1 MYANNDYPI
10 LFQNYP
16 DLISNIDWLSLGIF
30 PTPVEPLQNLG
41 CKNLW
46 IKRDDLSSSLY
57 GGNKVRKLEFALA
70 AAKRKN
76 KRHLITLGGIGT
88 NHGLATAAFCE
99 QVGIDCSLV
108 LFRQPVTRHVQR
120 NLKLFTVYNAHLHY
134 KKSLFKAVL
143 SYYLLDRIRYPNAY
157 FLHVGGS
164 NTAGT
169 IGSVSAAFELKAQV
183 DRGEIPEPAVVI
195 CPLSS
200 CGTLA
205 GIALGARLAGLN
217 SKIIG
222 VRVTFSHFGPFQNC
236 TAGVVLRLMQ
246 NTYRCLQKKSRAI
259 PDIPLRAPTILHD
272 YFGDGYG
279 CPTAAGN
286 EMMRLAE
293 DKEGLKLD
301 PTYTAKTM
309 AAVLDYCRNRQASDG
324 SVLYWHT
331 YNSVNLS
338 ARANSVD
345 DGELPPPLREF
356 VRQAPLAI

>member
-1 MYANNDYPI
+1 MHANNDYPI
-10 LFQNYP
+10 LLQNYP
-16 DLISNIDWLSLGIF
+16 EMISNIDWLSLGIF
-30 PTPVEPLQNLG
+30 PTPVKPLLNLG

-46 IKRDDLSSSLY
+46 IKRDDLSSCLY

-70 AAKRKN
+70 EAKRKN
-76 KRHLITLGGIGT
+76 KRQLITMGGIGT

-99 QVGIDCSLV
+99 QVGIDCSLI
-108 LFRQPVTRHVQR
+108 LFWQPVTRHVQH
-120 NLKLFTVYNAHLHY
+120 NLKLFTVYNARLHY

-143 SYYLLDRIRYPNAY
+143 SYFLLDRIRHPKAY
-157 FLHVGGS
+157 FLKVGGS

-169 IGSVSAAFELKAQV
+169 IGSVSAAFELKAQI

-217 SKIIG
+217 SKIVG

-236 TAGVVLRLMQ
+236 TAGVVQKLMQ
-246 NTYRCLQKKSRAI
+246 DAYRYLQIKSRSI
-259 PDIPLRAPTILHD
+259 PDIELTAPTILHD

-286 EMMRLAE
+286 EAMRLAE

-301 PTYTAKTM
+301 PTYTAKTV
-309 AAVLDYCRNRQASDG
+309 AAVLDFCRNQPASG
-324 SVLYWHT
+324 GPVLYWHT
-331 YNSVNLS
+331 YNSVDLS
-338 ARANSVD
+338 AQADSVD
-345 DGELPPPLREF
+345 DSELPPQLREF
-356 VRQAPLAI
+356 VRQAPIEI